1 VAEAVTGLEL
11 FAFVVLPVAVGAS
24 AWGVVLVA
32 ERRRALAARRAQ
44 AKPPT
49 SGRPAAPPNVQ
60 RLPRNRR

>member
-1 VAEAVTGLEL
+1 MTGLEL

-32 ERRRALAARRAQ
+32 ERRRGMAARRAR
-44 AKPPT
+44 AMPPA
-49 SGRPAAPPNVQ
+49 SGHPEVPPEVR

>member
-1 VAEAVTGLEL
+1 MAEAVTGLEL

-32 ERRRALAARRAQ
+32 ERRRGLAARRAQ
-44 AKPPT
+44 ATPQA
-49 SGRPAAPPNVQ
+49 SGHPAAPPKVQ

>member
-32 ERRRALAARRAQ
+32 ERRLGSAARRAQ
-44 AKPPT
+44 AMPQAPGHPAVPPK
-49 SGRPAAPPNVQ
+49 VQ
-60 RLPRNRR
+60 RLPRSRR

>member
-1 VAEAVTGLEL
+1 MTGLEL
-11 FAFVVLPVAVGAS
+11 LAFVVLPVAVGAS

-44 AKPPT
+44 AVPP
-49 SGRPAAPPNVQ
+49 APVRSAVQPKVQ

>member
-1 VAEAVTGLEL
+1 MTGLEL
-11 FAFVVLPVAVGAS
+11 FAFVVLPIALGAS

-32 ERRRALAARRAQ
+32 ERRRALAALRAQ
-44 AKPPT
+44 ATPPA

>member
-1 VAEAVTGLEL
+1 MTGLEL
-11 FAFVVLPVAVGAS
+11 FAFVVLPVALGAS

-44 AKPPT
+44 ATAQATPPA

-60 RLPRNRR
+60 PLPRIRR

>member
-1 VAEAVTGLEL
+1 MTGLEL

-32 ERRRALAARRAQ
+32 ERRRGLAARRAQ
-44 AKPPT
+44 AMPHAPGHPAVPPK
-49 SGRPAAPPNVQ
+49 VQ

>member
-1 VAEAVTGLEL
+1 MTGLEL

-32 ERRRALAARRAQ
+32 ERRRALAARRAPQ
-44 AKPPT
+44 APGYPAVPPE
-49 SGRPAAPPNVQ
+49 VQ

>member
-1 VAEAVTGLEL
+1 MTGLEL

-24 AWGVVLVA
+24 AWGVILVA

-44 AKPPT
+44 TTPQAPAY
-49 SGRPAAPPNVQ
+49 PAAPPEVQ

>member
-1 VAEAVTGLEL
+1 MTGLEL

-44 AKPPT
+44 TTPQAPRRPT
-49 SGRPAAPPNVQ
+49 VQPKVQ
-60 RLPRNRR
+60 RLSRNRR